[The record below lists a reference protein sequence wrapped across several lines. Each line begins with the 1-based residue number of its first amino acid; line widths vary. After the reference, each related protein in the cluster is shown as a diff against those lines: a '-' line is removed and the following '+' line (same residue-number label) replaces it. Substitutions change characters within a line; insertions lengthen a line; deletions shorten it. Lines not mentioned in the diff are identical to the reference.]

1 MAVSGS
7 LGAEQ
12 KDEEVRSLQRKKKK
26 KDKKKDKKIKKE
38 KAEAESVIFQGRF
51 GRAREGDKRQIRMP
65 SKL

>member
-26 KDKKKDKKIKKE
+26 KDKIKDKKYNKNE
-38 KAEAESVIFQGRF
+38 KAELELILCPGRF
-51 GRAREGDKRQIRMP
+51 GRAREGDKRQIQMP
-65 SKL
+65 